1 MNWFSI
7 FRLGL
12 VQLCIGSSVVIPLS
26 TLNRLMKVELALP
39 ATIAGFL
46 IALHYAVQLTR
57 VNWGHLSDKSRNRS
71 QWIVLGML
79 ILGIGG
85 ILASSSIPLIES
97 HFSYGI
103 MLALL
108 SYSLIGFGVGA
119 AGTPLLA
126 LLATYS
132 SKSQKGFAASIT
144 FLMMIL
150 GLAITGI
157 TVGTILDPYSHQKLL
172 KITSSLAIITI
183 IISFLSLRNLERSLQ
198 NSSHALTPNTIN
210 SDVPILEGIKKVWME
225 REARLFTIFIFIS
238 MGAFSMQDPILEPFA
253 GEVFGF
259 TVGEST
265 KLDGFHKI
273 GTLIGIISIVLCLSK
288 FRIGFG
294 SLSIVKNERL
304 GSEKL
309 WLITGCLF
317 SALSLF
323 IISLLALTF
332 KEPNLL
338 NSVVFIFGIS
348 NGVFTAGVLGTML
361 HLASRGSGDNKE
373 GTRMGIWGA
382 AQAYATM
389 IAVFFSTLLVDILG
403 LIMTSLPS
411 IYGIVFLTA
420 ASFFIASAYL
430 GSLIIKSDELNP
442 NQNILQS
449 VN

>member
-7 FRLGL
+7 LRLGL

-57 VNWGHLSDKSRNRS
+57 VNWGYLSDKTQNRS
-71 QWIVLGML
+71 QWIIFGML

-85 ILASSSIPLIES
+85 VLASVSIPLIES
-97 HFSYGI
+97 NFAYGI
-103 MLALL
+103 MLALF
-108 SYSLIGFGVGA
+108 SYTLIGFGVGA

-126 LLATYS
+126 LLASYS

-157 TVGTILDPYSHQKLL
+157 TTGIILDPYSHQKLM
-172 KITSSLAIITI
+172 KITASLAIITNI
-183 IISFLSLRNLERSLQ
+183 LSYLSLKNLEKSLLNNADARIP
-198 NSSHALTPNTIN
+198 NSIRYDAPFLT
-210 SDVPILEGIKKVWME
+210 GIKKIWME

-259 TVGEST
+259 AVGEST
-265 KLDGFHKI
+265 KLDGLHKV
-273 GTLIGIISIVLCLSK
+273 GTLIGIILIILCLSK

-294 SLSIVKNERL
+294 SFSIFKNERL

-323 IISLLALTF
+323 IISLLGLTYRD
-332 KEPNLL
+332 PGIL
-338 NSVVFIFGIS
+338 NSVVFFFGIS
-348 NGVFTAGVLGTML
+348 NGVFTAGILGTML
-361 HLASRGSGDNKE
+361 HLASRGSGDNNT

-389 IAVFFSTLLVDILG
+389 IAVFFSTVLVDILG
-403 LIMTSLPS
+403 LMMNSLPS
-411 IYGIVFLTA
+411 VYGIVFLTA
-420 ASFFIASAYL
+420 ASFFIAAAFL
-430 GSLIIKSDELNP
+430 GSLIIKKDELDQ

-449 VN
+449 VS

>member
-12 VQLCIGSSVVIPLS
+12 IQLCIGSSVVIPLS

-57 VNWGHLSDKSRNRS
+57 VNWGYLSDKTQNRS
-71 QWIVLGML
+71 QWIIFGML

-85 ILASSSIPLIES
+85 VLASASIPLIES
-97 HFSYGI
+97 NFAYGI
-103 MLALL
+103 MLALF
-108 SYSLIGFGVGA
+108 SYTLIGFGVGA

-126 LLATYS
+126 LLASYS

-157 TVGTILDPYSHQKLL
+157 TAGIILDPYSHQKLI
-172 KITSSLAIITI
+172 KITTSLAIITNI
-183 IISFLSLRNLERSLQ
+183 LSYLSLKNLEKTLR
-198 NSSHALTPNTIN
+198 NNADARTPNAVN
-210 SDVPILEGIKKVWME
+210 YNEPFLEGIKKVWME

-259 TVGEST
+259 AVGEST

-273 GTLIGIISIVLCLSK
+273 GTLIGIILIILCLSK
-288 FRIGFG
+288 FRIGFA

-304 GSEKL
+304 GSEKF

-317 SALSLF
+317 SAFSLF
-323 IISLLALTF
+323 IISLLGVTYRD
-332 KEPNLL
+332 PGIL
-338 NSVVFIFGIS
+338 NSVVFLFGIS
-348 NGVFTAGVLGTML
+348 NGVFTAGILGTML
-361 HLASRGSGDNKE
+361 HLASRGSGDNNT

-389 IAVFFSTLLVDILG
+389 IAVFFSTVLVDILG
-403 LIMTSLPS
+403 LMMNSLPS
-411 IYGIVFLTA
+411 VYGIVFLTA
-420 ASFFIASAYL
+420 ASFFIAAAFL
-430 GSLIIKSDELNP
+430 GSLIIKKDELDQ

-449 VN
+449 VS

>member
-57 VNWGHLSDKSRNRS
+57 VNWGHLSDKSQNRS

-85 ILASSSIPLIES
+85 ILASASIPLIENR
-97 HFSYGI
+97 FSYGI
-103 MLALL
+103 ILALL

-273 GTLIGIISIVLCLSK
+273 GTLIGIISVVLCLSK

-323 IISLLALTF
+323 IISLLALTL

-411 IYGIVFLTA
+411 VYGIVFLTA

>member
-7 FRLGL
+7 LRLGL

-57 VNWGHLSDKSRNRS
+57 VNWGYLSDKTQNRS
-71 QWIVLGML
+71 QWIIFGML

-85 ILASSSIPLIES
+85 VLASASIPLIES
-97 HFSYGI
+97 NFAYGI
-103 MLALL
+103 MLALF
-108 SYSLIGFGVGA
+108 SYTLIGFGVGA

-126 LLATYS
+126 LLASYS

-157 TVGTILDPYSHQKLL
+157 TAGIILDPYSHQKLI
-172 KITSSLAIITI
+172 KITASLAIITNI
-183 IISFLSLRNLERSLQ
+183 LSFLSLKNLEKSLR
-198 NSSHALTPNTIN
+198 NNADARTPNAITY
-210 SDVPILEGIKKVWME
+210 DVPFLEGIKKIWME

-259 TVGEST
+259 AVGEST

-273 GTLIGIISIVLCLSK
+273 GTLIGIILIILCLSK

-294 SLSIVKNERL
+294 SLSFVKNERL
-304 GSEKL
+304 GSEKF

-317 SALSLF
+317 SALSLI
-323 IISLLALTF
+323 IISVLGLTYRDAGI
-332 KEPNLL
+332 L
-338 NSVVFIFGIS
+338 NSVVFLFGIS
-348 NGVFTAGVLGTML
+348 NGVFTAGILGTML
-361 HLASRGSGDNKE
+361 HLASRGSGNNNT

-389 IAVFFSTLLVDILG
+389 IAVFVSTVLVDILG
-403 LIMTSLPS
+403 LMMNSLPS
-411 IYGIVFLTA
+411 VYGIVFLTA
-420 ASFFIASAYL
+420 ASFFIAAAFL
-430 GSLIIKSDELNP
+430 GSLIIKKDELNQ

-449 VN
+449 VS

>member
-12 VQLCIGSSVVIPLS
+12 VQLCIGSSIVIPLS

-57 VNWGHLSDKSRNRS
+57 VNWGHFSDKSRNRS

-85 ILASSSIPLIES
+85 ILASASIPLIES
-97 HFSYGI
+97 RFSYGI

-157 TVGTILDPYSHQKLL
+157 TVGIILDPYSHQKLI
-172 KITSSLAIITI
+172 KITSSLAILTN

-198 NSSHALTPNTIN
+198 NSSAALTQNTIN

-225 REARLFTIFIFIS
+225 RDARLFTIFIFIS

-273 GTLIGIISIVLCLSK
+273 GTLLGIISIVLCLSK
-288 FRIGFG
+288 FKIGFG

-332 KEPNLL
+332 AESSAL
-338 NSVVFIFGIS
+338 NSVVFFFGIS
-348 NGVFTAGVLGTML
+348 NGIFTAGVLGTML

-389 IAVFFSTLLVDILG
+389 IAVFFSTVLVDILG
-403 LIMTSLPS
+403 LIMTSIPS
-411 IYGIVFLTA
+411 VYGIVFLTA
-420 ASFFIASAYL
+420 ACFFIASAYL

-442 NQNILQS
+442 NQNLLQS

>member
-7 FRLGL
+7 LRLGL

-57 VNWGHLSDKSRNRS
+57 VNWGYLSDKTQNRS
-71 QWIVLGML
+71 QWIIFGLL

-85 ILASSSIPLIES
+85 VLASASIPLIES
-97 HFSYGI
+97 NFVYGI
-103 MLALL
+103 MLALFA
-108 SYSLIGFGVGA
+108 YTLIGFGVGA

-126 LLATYS
+126 LLASYS

-157 TVGTILDPYSHQKLL
+157 TAGIILDPYSHQKLI
-172 KITSSLAIITI
+172 KITASLAIITNI
-183 IISFLSLRNLERSLQ
+183 LSFLSLKNLEKSLR
-198 NSSHALTPNTIN
+198 NNADARTPNAIN
-210 SDVPILEGIKKVWME
+210 YDVPFLEGIKKVWME

-259 TVGEST
+259 AVGEST

-273 GTLIGIISIVLCLSK
+273 GTLIGIILIILCLSK

-294 SLSIVKNERL
+294 SLSFVKNERL
-304 GSEKL
+304 GSEKF

-317 SALSLF
+317 SALSLI
-323 IISLLALTF
+323 IISVLGLTYRD
-332 KEPNLL
+332 PGIL
-338 NSVVFIFGIS
+338 NSVVFLFGIS
-348 NGVFTAGVLGTML
+348 NGVFTAGILGTML
-361 HLASRGSGDNKE
+361 HLASRGSGDNNT

-389 IAVFFSTLLVDILG
+389 IAVFVSTVLVDILG
-403 LIMTSLPS
+403 LMMNSLPS
-411 IYGIVFLTA
+411 VYGIVFLTA
-420 ASFFIASAYL
+420 ASFFIAAAFL
-430 GSLIIKSDELNP
+430 GSLIIKKDELNQ

-449 VN
+449 VS

>member
-7 FRLGL
+7 LRLGL

-57 VNWGHLSDKSRNRS
+57 VNWGYLSDKTQNRS
-71 QWIVLGML
+71 QWIIFGML

-85 ILASSSIPLIES
+85 VLASASIPLIES
-97 HFSYGI
+97 NFAYGI
-103 MLALL
+103 MLALF
-108 SYSLIGFGVGA
+108 SYTLIGFGVGA

-126 LLATYS
+126 LLASYS

-157 TVGTILDPYSHQKLL
+157 TAGILLDPYSHQKLI
-172 KITSSLAIITI
+172 KITASLAIITNI
-183 IISFLSLRNLERSLQ
+183 LSYLSLKNLEKSLQ
-198 NSSHALTPNTIN
+198 NSVDACKPNATN
-210 SDVPILEGIKKVWME
+210 YDVPFLEGIKKVWME

-259 TVGEST
+259 AVGEST

-273 GTLIGIISIVLCLSK
+273 GTLIGIILIILCLSK

-304 GSEKL
+304 GSEKF

-323 IISLLALTF
+323 IISVLGLTYRD
-332 KEPNLL
+332 PGIL
-338 NSVVFIFGIS
+338 NSVVFLFGIS
-348 NGVFTAGVLGTML
+348 NGVFTAGILGTML
-361 HLASRGSGDNKE
+361 HLASRGSGDNNT

-389 IAVFFSTLLVDILG
+389 IAVFFSTVLVDILG
-403 LIMTSLPS
+403 LMMNSLPS
-411 IYGIVFLTA
+411 VYGIVFLTA
-420 ASFFIASAYL
+420 ASFFIAAAFL
-430 GSLIIKSDELNP
+430 GSLIIKKDGLDQ

-449 VN
+449 VS

>member
-1 MNWFSI
+1 
-7 FRLGL
+7 
-12 VQLCIGSSVVIPLS
+12 
-26 TLNRLMKVELALP
+26 MKVELALP

-57 VNWGHLSDKSRNRS
+57 VNWGHLSDKSQNRS

-85 ILASSSIPLIES
+85 ILASASIPLIENR
-97 HFSYGI
+97 FSYGI
-103 MLALL
+103 ILALL

-317 SALSLF
+317 SAISLF

-332 KEPNLL
+332 TEPNLL

-411 IYGIVFLTA
+411 VYGIVFLTA

>member
-1 MNWFSI
+1 
-7 FRLGL
+7 
-12 VQLCIGSSVVIPLS
+12 
-26 TLNRLMKVELALP
+26 MKVELALP

-57 VNWGHLSDKSRNRS
+57 VNWGHLSDKSQNRS

-85 ILASSSIPLIES
+85 ILASASIPLIENR
-97 HFSYGI
+97 FSYGI
-103 MLALL
+103 ILALL

-198 NSSHALTPNTIN
+198 NSSHALSPNTIN

-332 KEPNLL
+332 TEPNLL

-411 IYGIVFLTA
+411 VYGIVFLTA

>member
-7 FRLGL
+7 LRLGL

-57 VNWGHLSDKSRNRS
+57 VNWGYLSDKTQNRS
-71 QWIVLGML
+71 QWIIFGML

-85 ILASSSIPLIES
+85 VLASASIPLIES
-97 HFSYGI
+97 NFAYGI
-103 MLALL
+103 MLALF
-108 SYSLIGFGVGA
+108 SYTLIGFGVGA

-126 LLATYS
+126 LLASYS

-157 TVGTILDPYSHQKLL
+157 TAGIILDPYSHQKLI
-172 KITSSLAIITI
+172 KITTSLAIITNI
-183 IISFLSLRNLERSLQ
+183 LSFLSLKNLEKSLR
-198 NSSHALTPNTIN
+198 NNADARTPNAIN
-210 SDVPILEGIKKVWME
+210 YDVPFLEGIKKVWME

-259 TVGEST
+259 AVGEST

-273 GTLIGIISIVLCLSK
+273 GTLIGIILIILCLSK

-294 SLSIVKNERL
+294 SLSFVKNERL
-304 GSEKL
+304 GSEKF

-317 SALSLF
+317 SALSLI
-323 IISLLALTF
+323 IISVLGLTYRD
-332 KEPNLL
+332 PGIL
-338 NSVVFIFGIS
+338 NSVVFLFGIS
-348 NGVFTAGVLGTML
+348 NGVFTAGILGTML
-361 HLASRGSGDNKE
+361 HLASRGSGDNNT

-389 IAVFFSTLLVDILG
+389 IAVFVSTVLVDILG
-403 LIMTSLPS
+403 LMMNSLPS
-411 IYGIVFLTA
+411 VYGIVFLTA
-420 ASFFIASAYL
+420 ASFFIAAAFL
-430 GSLIIKSDELNP
+430 GSLIIKKDELNQ

-449 VN
+449 VS

>member
-7 FRLGL
+7 LRLGL

-57 VNWGHLSDKSRNRS
+57 VNWGYLSDKTQNRS
-71 QWIVLGML
+71 QWIIFGML

-85 ILASSSIPLIES
+85 VLASASIPLIES
-97 HFSYGI
+97 NFAYGI
-103 MLALL
+103 MLALF
-108 SYSLIGFGVGA
+108 SYTLIGFGVGA

-126 LLATYS
+126 LLASYS

-157 TVGTILDPYSHQKLL
+157 TAGIILDPYSHQKLI
-172 KITSSLAIITI
+172 KITASLAIITNI
-183 IISFLSLRNLERSLQ
+183 LSFLSLKNLEKSLR
-198 NSSHALTPNTIN
+198 NNADARTPNAIN
-210 SDVPILEGIKKVWME
+210 YDVPFLEGIKKVWME

-259 TVGEST
+259 AVGEST

-273 GTLIGIISIVLCLSK
+273 GTLIGIILIILCLSK

-294 SLSIVKNERL
+294 SLSFVKNERL
-304 GSEKL
+304 GSEKF

-317 SALSLF
+317 SALSLI
-323 IISLLALTF
+323 IISVLGLTYRD
-332 KEPNLL
+332 PGIL
-338 NSVVFIFGIS
+338 NSVVFLFGIS
-348 NGVFTAGVLGTML
+348 NGVFTAGILGTML
-361 HLASRGSGDNKE
+361 HLASRGSGDNNT

-389 IAVFFSTLLVDILG
+389 IAVFVSTVLVDILG
-403 LIMTSLPS
+403 LMMNSLPS
-411 IYGIVFLTA
+411 VYGIVFLTA
-420 ASFFIASAYL
+420 ASFFIAAAFL
-430 GSLIIKSDELNP
+430 GSLIIKKDELNQ

-449 VN
+449 VS

>member
-57 VNWGHLSDKSRNRS
+57 VNWGHLSDKSQNRS

-85 ILASSSIPLIES
+85 ILASASIPLIENR
-97 HFSYGI
+97 FSYGI
-103 MLALL
+103 ILALL

-144 FLMMIL
+144 FLMMII

-273 GTLIGIISIVLCLSK
+273 GTLIGIISIVICLSK

-332 KEPNLL
+332 TEPNLL

-411 IYGIVFLTA
+411 VYGIVFLTA

>member
-7 FRLGL
+7 LRLGL

-57 VNWGHLSDKSRNRS
+57 VNWGYLSDKTQNRS
-71 QWIVLGML
+71 QWIIFGML

-85 ILASSSIPLIES
+85 VLASASIPLIES
-97 HFSYGI
+97 NFAYGI
-103 MLALL
+103 MLALF
-108 SYSLIGFGVGA
+108 SYTLIGFGVGA

-126 LLATYS
+126 LLASYS

-157 TVGTILDPYSHQKLL
+157 TAGIILDPYSHQKLI
-172 KITSSLAIITI
+172 KITASLAIITNI
-183 IISFLSLRNLERSLQ
+183 LSFLSLKNLEKLLR
-198 NSSHALTPNTIN
+198 NNADARTPNAIN
-210 SDVPILEGIKKVWME
+210 YDVPFLQGIKKVWME

-259 TVGEST
+259 AVGEST

-273 GTLIGIISIVLCLSK
+273 GTLIGIILIILCLSK

-294 SLSIVKNERL
+294 SLSFFKNERL
-304 GSEKL
+304 GSEKF

-317 SALSLF
+317 SALSLI
-323 IISLLALTF
+323 IISVLGLTYRD
-332 KEPNLL
+332 PGIL
-338 NSVVFIFGIS
+338 NSVVFLFGIS
-348 NGVFTAGVLGTML
+348 NGVFTAGILGTML
-361 HLASRGSGDNKE
+361 HLASRGSGDNNT

-389 IAVFFSTLLVDILG
+389 IAVFVSTVLVDILG
-403 LIMTSLPS
+403 LMMNSLPS
-411 IYGIVFLTA
+411 VYGIVFLTA
-420 ASFFIASAYL
+420 ASFFIAAAFL
-430 GSLIIKSDELNP
+430 GSLIIKKDELNQ

-449 VN
+449 VS

>member
-57 VNWGHLSDKSRNRS
+57 VNWGHLSDKSQNRS

-85 ILASSSIPLIES
+85 ILASASIPLIES
-97 HFSYGI
+97 RFSYGI
-103 MLALL
+103 ILALL

-157 TVGTILDPYSHQKLL
+157 TVGTMLDPYSHQKLL

-210 SDVPILEGIKKVWME
+210 SDVPIFEGIKKVWME

-288 FRIGFG
+288 LRIGFG

-332 KEPNLL
+332 TEPNLL

-411 IYGIVFLTA
+411 VYGIVFLTA

>member
-7 FRLGL
+7 LRLGL

-57 VNWGHLSDKSRNRS
+57 VNWGYLSDKTQNRS
-71 QWIVLGML
+71 QWIIFGML

-85 ILASSSIPLIES
+85 VLASVSIPLIES
-97 HFSYGI
+97 NFAYGI
-103 MLALL
+103 MLALF
-108 SYSLIGFGVGA
+108 SYTLIGFGVGA

-126 LLATYS
+126 LLASYS

-157 TVGTILDPYSHQKLL
+157 TAGIILDPYSHQKLI
-172 KITSSLAIITI
+172 KITASLAIITNI
-183 IISFLSLRNLERSLQ
+183 LSYLSLKNLEKSLLNNADARIP
-198 NSSHALTPNTIN
+198 NSIRY
-210 SDVPILEGIKKVWME
+210 DVPFLTGIKKIWME

-259 TVGEST
+259 AVGEST
-265 KLDGFHKI
+265 KLDGLHKV
-273 GTLIGIISIVLCLSK
+273 GTLIGIILIILCLSK
-288 FRIGFG
+288 FRIGFR
-294 SLSIVKNERL
+294 SFSIVKNERL
-304 GSEKL
+304 GSEKF

-323 IISLLALTF
+323 IISLLGLTYRD
-332 KEPNLL
+332 PGIL
-338 NSVVFIFGIS
+338 NSVVFFFGIS
-348 NGVFTAGVLGTML
+348 NGVFTAGILGTML
-361 HLASRGSGDNKE
+361 HLASRGSGDNNT

-389 IAVFFSTLLVDILG
+389 IAVFFSTVLVDILG
-403 LIMTSLPS
+403 LMMNSLPS
-411 IYGIVFLTA
+411 VYGIVFLTA
-420 ASFFIASAYL
+420 ASFFIAAAFL
-430 GSLIIKSDELNP
+430 GSLIIKKDELDQ

-449 VN
+449 VS

>member
-7 FRLGL
+7 LRLGL
-12 VQLCIGSSVVIPLS
+12 IQLCIGSSVVIPLS

-57 VNWGHLSDKSRNRS
+57 VNWGYLSDKTQNRS
-71 QWIVLGML
+71 QWIIFGML

-85 ILASSSIPLIES
+85 VLASASIPLIES
-97 HFSYGI
+97 NFAYGI
-103 MLALL
+103 MLALF
-108 SYSLIGFGVGA
+108 SYTLIGFGVGA

-126 LLATYS
+126 LLASYS

-157 TVGTILDPYSHQKLL
+157 TAGIILDPYSHQKLI
-172 KITSSLAIITI
+172 KITASLAILTNIL
-183 IISFLSLRNLERSLQ
+183 SFLSLKNLEKSLR
-198 NSSHALTPNTIN
+198 NNADARTPNAIN
-210 SDVPILEGIKKVWME
+210 YDVPFLEGIKKVWME

-259 TVGEST
+259 AVGEST

-273 GTLIGIISIVLCLSK
+273 GTLIGIILIILCLSK
-288 FRIGFG
+288 FRIGFA

-304 GSEKL
+304 GSEKF
-309 WLITGCLF
+309 WLITGCIF
-317 SALSLF
+317 SAFSLF
-323 IISLLALTF
+323 MISLLGLTYRD
-332 KEPNLL
+332 PGIL
-338 NSVVFIFGIS
+338 NSVVFLFGIS
-348 NGVFTAGVLGTML
+348 NGVFTAGILGTML
-361 HLASRGSGDNKE
+361 HLASRGSDGNNT

-389 IAVFFSTLLVDILG
+389 IAVFFSTVLVDILG
-403 LIMTSLPS
+403 LMMNSLPS
-411 IYGIVFLTA
+411 VYGIVFLTA
-420 ASFFIASAYL
+420 ASFFIAAAFL
-430 GSLIIKSDELNP
+430 GSLIIKKDELDQ

-449 VN
+449 VS

>member
-1 MNWFSI
+1 
-7 FRLGL
+7 
-12 VQLCIGSSVVIPLS
+12 
-26 TLNRLMKVELALP
+26 MKVELALP

-57 VNWGHLSDKSRNRS
+57 VNWGHLSDKSQNRS

-85 ILASSSIPLIES
+85 ILASASIPLIENR
-97 HFSYGI
+97 FSYGI
-103 MLALL
+103 ILALL

-119 AGTPLLA
+119 AVTPLLA

-332 KEPNLL
+332 TEPNLL

-411 IYGIVFLTA
+411 VYGIVFLTA
-420 ASFFIASAYL
+420 ASFFVASAYL

>member
-7 FRLGL
+7 LRLGL

-57 VNWGHLSDKSRNRS
+57 VNWGYLSDKTQNRS
-71 QWIVLGML
+71 QWIIFGML

-85 ILASSSIPLIES
+85 VLASASIPLIES
-97 HFSYGI
+97 NFAYGI
-103 MLALL
+103 MLALF
-108 SYSLIGFGVGA
+108 SYTLIGFGVGA

-126 LLATYS
+126 LLASYS

-157 TVGTILDPYSHQKLL
+157 TAGIILDPYSHQKLI
-172 KITSSLAIITI
+172 KITASLAIITNI
-183 IISFLSLRNLERSLQ
+183 LSFLSLKNLEKSLR
-198 NSSHALTPNTIN
+198 NNADASTPKAIGY
-210 SDVPILEGIKKVWME
+210 DVPFLEGIKKVWME

-259 TVGEST
+259 AVGEST

-273 GTLIGIISIVLCLSK
+273 GTLIGIILIILCLSK

-294 SLSIVKNERL
+294 SLSFVKNERL
-304 GSEKL
+304 GSEKF

-317 SALSLF
+317 SALSLI
-323 IISLLALTF
+323 IISVLGLTYRD
-332 KEPNLL
+332 PGIL
-338 NSVVFIFGIS
+338 NSVVFLFGIS
-348 NGVFTAGVLGTML
+348 NGVFTAGILGTML
-361 HLASRGSGDNKE
+361 HLASRGSGDNNT

-389 IAVFFSTLLVDILG
+389 IAVFVSTVLVDILG
-403 LIMTSLPS
+403 LMMNSLPS
-411 IYGIVFLTA
+411 VYGIVFLTA
-420 ASFFIASAYL
+420 ASFFIAAAFL
-430 GSLIIKSDELNP
+430 GSLIIKKDELNQ

-449 VN
+449 VS

>member
-7 FRLGL
+7 LRLGL

-57 VNWGHLSDKSRNRS
+57 VNWGYLSDKTQNRS
-71 QWIVLGML
+71 QWIIFGML

-85 ILASSSIPLIES
+85 VLASVSIPLIES
-97 HFSYGI
+97 NFAYGI
-103 MLALL
+103 MLALF
-108 SYSLIGFGVGA
+108 SYTLIGFGVGA

-126 LLATYS
+126 LLASYS

-157 TVGTILDPYSHQKLL
+157 TAGIILDPYSHQKLI
-172 KITSSLAIITI
+172 KITTSLAIITNI
-183 IISFLSLRNLERSLQ
+183 LSYLSLKNLEKSLRNNADSRIP
-198 NSSHALTPNTIN
+198 NSIRYAVPFLT
-210 SDVPILEGIKKVWME
+210 GIKKICLE

-259 TVGEST
+259 AVGEST
-265 KLDGFHKI
+265 KLDGLHKV
-273 GTLIGIISIVLCLSK
+273 GTLIGIILIILCLSK

-294 SLSIVKNERL
+294 SFSIFKNERL

-323 IISLLALTF
+323 IISLLGLTYRD
-332 KEPNLL
+332 PGIL
-338 NSVVFIFGIS
+338 NSVVFFFGIS
-348 NGVFTAGVLGTML
+348 NGVFTAGILGTML
-361 HLASRGSGDNKE
+361 HLASRGSGDNNT

-389 IAVFFSTLLVDILG
+389 IAVFFSTVLVDILG
-403 LIMTSLPS
+403 LMMNSLPS
-411 IYGIVFLTA
+411 VYGIVFLTA
-420 ASFFIASAYL
+420 ASFFIAAAFL
-430 GSLIIKSDELNP
+430 GSLIIKKDELDQ

-449 VN
+449 VS

>member
-7 FRLGL
+7 LRLGL
-12 VQLCIGSSVVIPLS
+12 IQLCIGSSVVIPLS

-57 VNWGHLSDKSRNRS
+57 VNWGYLSDKTQNRS
-71 QWIVLGML
+71 QWIIFGML

-85 ILASSSIPLIES
+85 VLASASIPLIES
-97 HFSYGI
+97 NFAYGI
-103 MLALL
+103 MLALF
-108 SYSLIGFGVGA
+108 SYTLIGFGVGA

-126 LLATYS
+126 LLASYS
-132 SKSQKGFAASIT
+132 SKSQKGLAASIT

-157 TVGTILDPYSHQKLL
+157 TAGIILDPYSHQKLI
-172 KITSSLAIITI
+172 KITASLAIITNI
-183 IISFLSLRNLERSLQ
+183 LSFLSLKNLEKSLR
-198 NSSHALTPNTIN
+198 NNADARTPNAIN
-210 SDVPILEGIKKVWME
+210 FDVPFLEGIKKVWME

-259 TVGEST
+259 AVGEST

-273 GTLIGIISIVLCLSK
+273 GTLIGIILIILCLSK

-304 GSEKL
+304 GSEKF

-317 SALSLF
+317 SALSLI
-323 IISLLALTF
+323 IISVLGLTYRD
-332 KEPNLL
+332 PGIL
-338 NSVVFIFGIS
+338 NSVVFLFGIS
-348 NGVFTAGVLGTML
+348 NGVFTAGILGTML
-361 HLASRGSGDNKE
+361 HLASRGSDGNNT

-389 IAVFFSTLLVDILG
+389 IAVFFSTVLVDILG
-403 LIMTSLPS
+403 LMMNSLPS
-411 IYGIVFLTA
+411 VYGIVFLTA
-420 ASFFIASAYL
+420 ASFFIAAAFL
-430 GSLIIKSDELNP
+430 GSLIIKKDELDQ

-449 VN
+449 VS

>member
-57 VNWGHLSDKSRNRS
+57 VNWGHLSDKSQNRS

-85 ILASSSIPLIES
+85 ILASASIPLIENR
-97 HFSYGI
+97 FSYGI
-103 MLALL
+103 ILALL

-294 SLSIVKNERL
+294 SLSILKNERL

-411 IYGIVFLTA
+411 VYGIVFLTA

-442 NQNILQS
+442 SQNILQS

>member
-1 MNWFSI
+1 
-7 FRLGL
+7 
-12 VQLCIGSSVVIPLS
+12 
-26 TLNRLMKVELALP
+26 MKVELALP

-71 QWIVLGML
+71 QWIVLGMV

-85 ILASSSIPLIES
+85 ILASASIPLIES
-97 HFSYGI
+97 RFSYGI
-103 MLALL
+103 VLALL

-157 TVGTILDPYSHQKLL
+157 TVGIILDPYSHQKLI
-172 KITSSLAIITI
+172 KITSSLAILTN

-198 NSSHALTPNTIN
+198 NSSNALTQNTIN

-225 REARLFTIFIFIS
+225 RDARLFTIFIFIS

-273 GTLIGIISIVLCLSK
+273 GTLLGIVSIVLCLSK
-288 FRIGFG
+288 FKIGFG

-332 KEPNLL
+332 AESSAL
-338 NSVVFIFGIS
+338 NSVVFFFGIS
-348 NGVFTAGVLGTML
+348 NGIFTAGVLGTML
-361 HLASRGSGDNKE
+361 HLASRGSSDNKE

-382 AQAYATM
+382 TQAYATM
-389 IAVFFSTLLVDILG
+389 IAVFFSTVLVDILG
-403 LIMTSLPS
+403 LIMTSIPS
-411 IYGIVFLTA
+411 VYGIVFLTA
-420 ASFFIASAYL
+420 ACFFIASAYL

-442 NQNILQS
+442 NQNLLQS

>member
-1 MNWFSI
+1 
-7 FRLGL
+7 
-12 VQLCIGSSVVIPLS
+12 
-26 TLNRLMKVELALP
+26 MKVELALP

-57 VNWGHLSDKSRNRS
+57 VNWGHLSDKSQNRS

-85 ILASSSIPLIES
+85 ILASASIPLIENR
-97 HFSYGI
+97 FSYGI
-103 MLALL
+103 ILALL

-411 IYGIVFLTA
+411 VYGIVFLTA

>member
-7 FRLGL
+7 LRLGL
-12 VQLCIGSSVVIPLS
+12 IQLCIGSSVVIPLS

-57 VNWGHLSDKSRNRS
+57 VNWGYLSDKTQNRS
-71 QWIVLGML
+71 QWIIFGML
-79 ILGIGG
+79 ILGMGG
-85 ILASSSIPLIES
+85 VLASASIPLIES
-97 HFSYGI
+97 NFAYGI
-103 MLALL
+103 MLALF
-108 SYSLIGFGVGA
+108 SYTLIGFGVGA

-126 LLATYS
+126 LLASYS

-157 TVGTILDPYSHQKLL
+157 TAGIILDPYSHQKLI
-172 KITSSLAIITI
+172 KITTSLAIITNI
-183 IISFLSLRNLERSLQ
+183 LSYLSLKNLEKSLRNNTVGR
-198 NSSHALTPNTIN
+198 TPNAT
-210 SDVPILEGIKKVWME
+210 SYDVPFLTGIKKIWME

-259 TVGEST
+259 AVGEST

-273 GTLIGIISIVLCLSK
+273 GTLIGIILIILCLSK
-288 FRIGFG
+288 FRIGFA

-304 GSEKL
+304 GSEKF

-317 SALSLF
+317 SAFSLF
-323 IISLLALTF
+323 IISLLGVTYRD
-332 KEPNLL
+332 PGIL
-338 NSVVFIFGIS
+338 NSVVFLFGIS
-348 NGVFTAGVLGTML
+348 NGVFTAGILGTML
-361 HLASRGSGDNKE
+361 HLASRGSGDNNT

-389 IAVFFSTLLVDILG
+389 IAVFFSTVLVDILG
-403 LIMTSLPS
+403 LMMNSLPS
-411 IYGIVFLTA
+411 VYGIVFLTA
-420 ASFFIASAYL
+420 ASFFIAAAFL
-430 GSLIIKSDELNP
+430 GSLIIKKDELDQ

-449 VN
+449 VS

>member
-7 FRLGL
+7 LRLGL

-57 VNWGHLSDKSRNRS
+57 VNWGYLSDKTQNRS
-71 QWIVLGML
+71 QWIIFGML

-85 ILASSSIPLIES
+85 VLASASIPLIES
-97 HFSYGI
+97 NFAYGI
-103 MLALL
+103 MLALF
-108 SYSLIGFGVGA
+108 SYTLIGFGVGA

-126 LLATYS
+126 LLASYS

-157 TVGTILDPYSHQKLL
+157 TAGIILDTYSHQKLI
-172 KITSSLAIITI
+172 KITASLAIITNI
-183 IISFLSLRNLERSLQ
+183 LSFLSLKNLEKSLR
-198 NSSHALTPNTIN
+198 NNADARTPNAIN
-210 SDVPILEGIKKVWME
+210 YDVPFFEGIKKVWME

-259 TVGEST
+259 AVGEST

-273 GTLIGIISIVLCLSK
+273 GTLIGIILIILCLSK

-294 SLSIVKNERL
+294 SLSFVKNERL
-304 GSEKL
+304 GSEKF

-317 SALSLF
+317 SALSLI
-323 IISLLALTF
+323 IISVLGLTYRD
-332 KEPNLL
+332 PGIL
-338 NSVVFIFGIS
+338 NSVVFLFGIS
-348 NGVFTAGVLGTML
+348 NGVFTAGILGTML
-361 HLASRGSGDNKE
+361 HLASRGSGDNNT

-389 IAVFFSTLLVDILG
+389 IAVFVSTVLVDILG
-403 LIMTSLPS
+403 LMMNSLPS
-411 IYGIVFLTA
+411 VYGIVFLTA
-420 ASFFIASAYL
+420 ASFFIAAAFL
-430 GSLIIKSDELNP
+430 GSLIIKKDELNQ

-449 VN
+449 VS

>member
-7 FRLGL
+7 LRLGL
-12 VQLCIGSSVVIPLS
+12 IQLCIGSSVVIPLS

-57 VNWGHLSDKSRNRS
+57 VNWGYLSDKTQNRS
-71 QWIVLGML
+71 QWIIFGML

-85 ILASSSIPLIES
+85 VLASASIPLIES
-97 HFSYGI
+97 NFAYGI
-103 MLALL
+103 MLALF
-108 SYSLIGFGVGA
+108 SYTLIGFGVGA

-126 LLATYS
+126 LLASYS

-157 TVGTILDPYSHQKLL
+157 TAGIILDPYSHQELI
-172 KITSSLAIITI
+172 KITASLAIITNI
-183 IISFLSLRNLERSLQ
+183 LSYLSLKNLEKTLR
-198 NSSHALTPNTIN
+198 NDADARIPNAN
-210 SDVPILEGIKKVWME
+210 DYNEPFLEGIKKVWME

-259 TVGEST
+259 AVGEST

-273 GTLIGIISIVLCLSK
+273 GTLIGIILIILCLSK
-288 FRIGFG
+288 FRIGFA

-304 GSEKL
+304 GSEKF
-309 WLITGCLF
+309 WLITGCIF
-317 SALSLF
+317 SAFSLF
-323 IISLLALTF
+323 MISLLGLTYRD
-332 KEPNLL
+332 PGIL
-338 NSVVFIFGIS
+338 NSVVFLFGIS
-348 NGVFTAGVLGTML
+348 NGVFTAGILGTML
-361 HLASRGSGDNKE
+361 HLASRGSDGNNT

-389 IAVFFSTLLVDILG
+389 IAVFFSTVLVDILG
-403 LIMTSLPS
+403 LMMNSLPS
-411 IYGIVFLTA
+411 VYGIVFLTA
-420 ASFFIASAYL
+420 ASFFIAAAFL
-430 GSLIIKSDELNP
+430 G
-442 NQNILQS
+442 
-449 VN
+449 

>member
-7 FRLGL
+7 LRLGL
-12 VQLCIGSSVVIPLS
+12 IQLCIGSSVVIPLS

-57 VNWGHLSDKSRNRS
+57 VNWGYLSDKTQNRS
-71 QWIVLGML
+71 QWIILGML

-85 ILASSSIPLIES
+85 VLASASIPLIEGS
-97 HFSYGI
+97 FAYGI
-103 MLALL
+103 MLAFF
-108 SYSLIGFGVGA
+108 SYTLIGFGVGA

-126 LLATYS
+126 LLASYS

-157 TVGTILDPYSHQKLL
+157 TAGIILDPYSHQKLI
-172 KITSSLAIITI
+172 KITTSLAIITNI
-183 IISFLSLRNLERSLQ
+183 LSYLSLKNLEKTLR
-198 NSSHALTPNTIN
+198 NNADVRTPNAIN
-210 SDVPILEGIKKVWME
+210 YNEPFLEGIKKIWME

-259 TVGEST
+259 AVGEST

-273 GTLIGIISIVLCLSK
+273 GTLIGIILIILCLSK

-294 SLSIVKNERL
+294 SLSFVKNERL
-304 GSEKL
+304 GSEKF

-317 SALSLF
+317 SALSLI
-323 IISLLALTF
+323 IISVLGLTF
-332 KEPNLL
+332 RDPGIL
-338 NSVVFIFGIS
+338 NSVVFLFGIS
-348 NGVFTAGVLGTML
+348 NGVFTAGILGTML
-361 HLASRGSGDNKE
+361 HLASRGSGHINT

-389 IAVFFSTLLVDILG
+389 IAVFVSTVLVDILG
-403 LIMTSLPS
+403 LMMNSLPS
-411 IYGIVFLTA
+411 VYGIVFLTA
-420 ASFFIASAYL
+420 ASFFIAAAFL
-430 GSLIIKSDELNP
+430 GSLIIKKDELNQ

-449 VN
+449 VS

>member
-1 MNWFSI
+1 MNWLSI
-7 FRLGL
+7 LRLGL

-57 VNWGHLSDKSRNRS
+57 VNWGHLSDKTQNRT
-71 QWIVLGML
+71 QWIIFGML

-85 ILASSSIPLIES
+85 ILASISIPMIES
-97 HFSYGI
+97 RFAQGI
-103 MLALL
+103 LLAIF

-126 LLATYS
+126 LLASYS

-150 GLAITGI
+150 GLAVTGI
-157 TVGTILDPYSHQKLL
+157 TVGIILDPYSHQKLIQ
-172 KITSSLAIITI
+172 ITSSLAAITN
-183 IISFLSLRNLERSLQ
+183 IISFLSLRNLEKSLQ
-198 NSSHALTPNTIN
+198 NSSYNPKRESISSNVSFI
-210 SDVPILEGIKKVWME
+210 EGIKKVWME

-259 TVGEST
+259 AVGEST

-273 GTLIGIISIVLCLSK
+273 GTLIGIISIVLCLAK

-294 SLSIVKNERL
+294 SLSIVKNDRL
-304 GSEKL
+304 GSERL

-323 IISLLALTF
+323 IISFLGLTF
-332 KEPNLL
+332 TEPGILNL
-338 NSVVFIFGIS
+338 VVFFFGIS
-348 NGVFTAGVLGTML
+348 NGVFTAGILGTML
-361 HLASRGSGDNKE
+361 HLASKGSSDNKE
-373 GTRMGIWGA
+373 GTRMGLWGA

-403 LIMTSLPS
+403 LMMNSLPS
-411 IYGIVFLTA
+411 VYGIVFLTA

-430 GSLIIKSDELNP
+430 GSLIIKKDAPEP

-449 VN
+449 VS

>member
-1 MNWFSI
+1 MNWFTI

-57 VNWGHLSDKSRNRS
+57 VNWGHLSDKSQNRS

-79 ILGIGG
+79 ILGMGG
-85 ILASSSIPLIES
+85 ILASASIPLIES

-103 MLALL
+103 MLAIF

-126 LLATYS
+126 ILASYS

-150 GLAITGI
+150 GLAVTGI
-157 TVGTILDPYSHQKLL
+157 TVGLILDPYSHQKLI
-172 KITSSLAIITI
+172 KITSSLAILTN

-198 NSSHALTPNTIN
+198 NSSNALTQNTIN

-225 REARLFTIFIFIS
+225 RDARLFTIFIFIS

-273 GTLIGIISIVLCLSK
+273 GTLLGIVSIVLCLSK
-288 FRIGFG
+288 FKIGFG

-332 KEPNLL
+332 AESSAL
-338 NSVVFIFGIS
+338 NSVVFFFGIS
-348 NGVFTAGVLGTML
+348 NGIFTAGVLGTML
-361 HLASRGSGDNKE
+361 HLASRGSSDNKE

-382 AQAYATM
+382 TQAYATM
-389 IAVFFSTLLVDILG
+389 IAVFFSTALVDILG
-403 LIMTSLPS
+403 LIMTSIPS
-411 IYGIVFLTA
+411 VYGIVFLTA
-420 ASFFIASAYL
+420 ACFFIASAYL

-442 NQNILQS
+442 NQNLLQS

>member
-7 FRLGL
+7 LRLGL

-57 VNWGHLSDKSRNRS
+57 VNWGYLSDKTQNRS
-71 QWIVLGML
+71 QWIIFGML

-85 ILASSSIPLIES
+85 VLASVSIPLIES
-97 HFSYGI
+97 NFAYGI
-103 MLALL
+103 MLALF
-108 SYSLIGFGVGA
+108 SYTLIGFGVGA

-126 LLATYS
+126 LLASYS

-157 TVGTILDPYSHQKLL
+157 TTGIILDPYSHQKLM
-172 KITSSLAIITI
+172 KITASLAIITNI
-183 IISFLSLRNLERSLQ
+183 LSYLSLKNLEKSLLNNADARIP
-198 NSSHALTPNTIN
+198 NSIRY
-210 SDVPILEGIKKVWME
+210 DVPFLTGIKKIWME

-259 TVGEST
+259 AVGEST

-273 GTLIGIISIVLCLSK
+273 GTLIGIILIILCLSK

-294 SLSIVKNERL
+294 SFSIFKNERL

-323 IISLLALTF
+323 IISLLGLTYRD
-332 KEPNLL
+332 PGIL
-338 NSVVFIFGIS
+338 NSVVFFFGIS
-348 NGVFTAGVLGTML
+348 NGVFTAGILGTML
-361 HLASRGSGDNKE
+361 HLASRGSGDNNT

-389 IAVFFSTLLVDILG
+389 IAVFFSTVLVDILG
-403 LIMTSLPS
+403 LMMNSLPS

-420 ASFFIASAYL
+420 ASFFIAAAFL
-430 GSLIIKSDELNP
+430 GSLIIKKDELDQ

-449 VN
+449 VS

>member
-7 FRLGL
+7 LRLGL

-57 VNWGHLSDKSRNRS
+57 VNWGYLSDKTQNRS
-71 QWIVLGML
+71 QWIIFGML
-79 ILGIGG
+79 ILGTGG
-85 ILASSSIPLIES
+85 VLASASITLIES
-97 HFSYGI
+97 NFAYGI
-103 MLALL
+103 MLALF
-108 SYSLIGFGVGA
+108 SYTLIGFGVGA

-126 LLATYS
+126 LLASYS

-144 FLMMIL
+144 FLMMIF

-157 TVGTILDPYSHQKLL
+157 TAGIILDPYSHQKLI
-172 KITSSLAIITI
+172 KITVSLALITNI
-183 IISFLSLRNLERSLQ
+183 LSYLSLKNLEKTLR
-198 NSSHALTPNTIN
+198 NNMDVRTPNAIN
-210 SDVPILEGIKKVWME
+210 YNEPFLEGIKKVWME

-259 TVGEST
+259 AVGEST

-273 GTLIGIISIVLCLSK
+273 GTLIGIILIILCLSK
-288 FRIGFG
+288 FRIGFA

-304 GSEKL
+304 GSEKF

-317 SALSLF
+317 SAFSLF
-323 IISLLALTF
+323 IISLLGLTYRDQGI
-332 KEPNLL
+332 L
-338 NSVVFIFGIS
+338 NSVVFLFGIS
-348 NGVFTAGVLGTML
+348 NGVFTAGILGTML
-361 HLASRGSGDNKE
+361 HLASRGSGHNNT

-389 IAVFFSTLLVDILG
+389 IAVFFSTVLVDILG
-403 LIMTSLPS
+403 LIMNSLPS
-411 IYGIVFLTA
+411 VYGIVFLTA
-420 ASFFIASAYL
+420 ASFFIAAAFL
-430 GSLIIKSDELNP
+430 GSLIIKKDELDQ

-449 VN
+449 VS

>member
-57 VNWGHLSDKSRNRS
+57 VNWGHLSDKSQNRS

-85 ILASSSIPLIES
+85 ILASASIPLIENR
-97 HFSYGI
+97 FSYGI
-103 MLALL
+103 ILALL

-332 KEPNLL
+332 TEPNLL

-389 IAVFFSTLLVDILG
+389 VAVFFSTLLVDTLG

-411 IYGIVFLTA
+411 VYGIVFLTA

>member
-57 VNWGHLSDKSRNRS
+57 VNWGHLSDKSQNRS

-85 ILASSSIPLIES
+85 ILASASIPLIENR
-97 HFSYGI
+97 FSYGI
-103 MLALL
+103 ILALL

-198 NSSHALTPNTIN
+198 NSSHALSPNTIN

-309 WLITGCLF
+309 WLITGCLL

-332 KEPNLL
+332 TEPNLL

-361 HLASRGSGDNKE
+361 HLASRGSSDNKE

-411 IYGIVFLTA
+411 VYGIVFLTA

-430 GSLIIKSDELNP
+430 GSLIIKSDEPNP

>member
-7 FRLGL
+7 LRLGL

-57 VNWGHLSDKSRNRS
+57 VNWGYLSDKTQNRS
-71 QWIVLGML
+71 QWIIFGML
-79 ILGIGG
+79 ILGMGG
-85 ILASSSIPLIES
+85 VLASASIPLIES
-97 HFSYGI
+97 NFAYGI
-103 MLALL
+103 MLALF
-108 SYSLIGFGVGA
+108 SYTLIGFGVGA

-126 LLATYS
+126 LLASYS

-157 TVGTILDPYSHQKLL
+157 TAGIILDPYSHQKLI
-172 KITSSLAIITI
+172 KITASLAIITNI
-183 IISFLSLRNLERSLQ
+183 LSYLSLKNLEKSLLNNADARIP
-198 NSSHALTPNTIN
+198 NSIRY
-210 SDVPILEGIKKVWME
+210 DVPFLTGIKKIWME

-259 TVGEST
+259 AVGEST

-273 GTLIGIISIVLCLSK
+273 GTLIGIILIILCLSK

-294 SLSIVKNERL
+294 SFSIFKNERL

-323 IISLLALTF
+323 IISLLGLTYRD
-332 KEPNLL
+332 PGIL
-338 NSVVFIFGIS
+338 NSVVFFFGIS
-348 NGVFTAGVLGTML
+348 NGVFTAGILGTML
-361 HLASRGSGDNKE
+361 HLANRGSGDNNT

-389 IAVFFSTLLVDILG
+389 IAVFFSTVLVDILG
-403 LIMTSLPS
+403 LMMNSLPS
-411 IYGIVFLTA
+411 VYGIVFLTA
-420 ASFFIASAYL
+420 ASFFIAAAFL
-430 GSLIIKSDELNP
+430 GSLIIKKDELDL

>member
-57 VNWGHLSDKSRNRS
+57 VNWGHLSDKSQNRS

-85 ILASSSIPLIES
+85 ILASASIPLIENR
-97 HFSYGI
+97 FSYGI
-103 MLALL
+103 ILALL

-332 KEPNLL
+332 TEPNLL

-411 IYGIVFLTA
+411 VYGIVFLTA